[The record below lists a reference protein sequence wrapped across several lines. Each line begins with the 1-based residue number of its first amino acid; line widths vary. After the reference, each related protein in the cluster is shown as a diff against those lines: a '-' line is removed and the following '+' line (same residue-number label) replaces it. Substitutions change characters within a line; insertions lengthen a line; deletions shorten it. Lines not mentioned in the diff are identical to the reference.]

1 MHTDRSRIEKK
12 EEKCTNYREPKYEI
26 AKIWRMRKLEIT
38 PVLIGTLGTLTKHF
52 EEWIEK
58 LDFDMTT
65 EALRNPCLLGTTR
78 IIQKVLYMK
87 IKKKKKKKMKKKK
100 IQYLRQV
107 VGVGYCGIFY
117 QETTSDLRVKK

>member
-58 LDFDMTT
+58 LDFDMMT
-65 EALRNPCLLGTTR
+65 EALRKPCLLGTTR
-78 IIQKVLYMK
+78 IIQKVLGMK
-87 IKKKKKKKMKKKK
+87 RKKKQNKKMKKKK

>member
-1 MHTDRSRIEKK
+1 
-12 EEKCTNYREPKYEI
+12 
-26 AKIWRMRKLEIT
+26 
-38 PVLIGTLGTLTKHF
+38 
-52 EEWIEK
+52 
-58 LDFDMTT
+58 MTT

-78 IIQKVLYMK
+78 IIQKVLDMK
-87 IKKKKKKKMKKKK
+87 RKKKKKKKMKKKK